1 MNLTLLI
8 IYCGVFAYIGLLC
21 SKYWSDIFKQ
31 SPTAAFNGISFLKK
45 LIPFHQI
52 FFLDLRTKDY
62 RKEIFLELF
71 SMLLTAFFSFAVLI
85 ILQNLAMQVWGIIAL
100 FVFFNAV
107 YFALLYLAVYDIRT
121 YTIPADF
128 VRNVLIMVVIIQGCI
143 ALIQLILHT
152 QGNDFIESNI
162 VIGSFSNL
170 LGGIA
175 GFGIITL
182 IITITDNK
190 GMGEGDID
198 TSTIIGLVLGFTQ
211 FWISFLVTILVG
223 FVLSIFVIVFTKKV
237 KGFVIP
243 FVPLQLIGFVVSLR
257 FGSEI
262 ARILFGI

>member
-1 MNLTLLI
+1 MNLTSLI

-31 SPTAAFNGISFLKK
+31 SPTISFHLINFLKK
-45 LIPFHQI
+45 LIPLHQI
-52 FFLDLRTKDY
+52 FFRYLRTKDHH
-62 RKEIFLELF
+62 KESLLEIFSMMLTALFSFVVLLMLQGLELQMF
-71 SMLLTAFFSFAVLI
+71 GV
-85 ILQNLAMQVWGIIAL
+85 IAL
-100 FVFFNAV
+100 FIFFNAL
-107 YFALLYLAVYDIRT
+107 YFSLLYLAIYDVRT

-128 VRNVLIMVVIIQGCI
+128 VRNVLIMVIIIQGCI
-143 ALIQLILHT
+143 ALMQLILHA
-152 QGNDFIESNI
+152 QGSSFIESHI

-175 GFGIITL
+175 GFSIITL
-182 IITITDNK
+182 IIKITDNK

-223 FVLSIFVIVFTKKV
+223 FVLSIFVILFTKKV

-243 FVPLQLIGFVVSLR
+243 FVPLQLIGFVIALG
-257 FGSEI
+257 FGPEI